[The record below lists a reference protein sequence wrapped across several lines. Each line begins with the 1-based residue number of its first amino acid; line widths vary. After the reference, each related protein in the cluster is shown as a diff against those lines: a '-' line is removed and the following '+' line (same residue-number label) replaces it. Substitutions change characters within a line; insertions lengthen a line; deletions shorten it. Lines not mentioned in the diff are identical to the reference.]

1 MKHKQDEI
9 LIQSLPGSLDN
20 VNFIVNHDKNNMK
33 HFHEISGLIKE
44 MIYEQA
50 TAKAV
55 EIPNKN
61 GSITYVF
68 KVNKASQKQSGVSQ
82 VRVVLGK
89 DAVRNLEL
97 VENEM
102 TMKEVMESY
111 SDTVVKLKNERKL
124 ATLGKAVRNVIL
136 AGGITGPALF
146 GLAYATDVEQPN
158 GFDQLAP
165 EVQQDMRNRGY
176 VTDHGYDLLSDELK
190 EKISFDEFYGMFG
203 YDVLNGNFDMDQVEE
218 YAESMGHSR

>member
-1 MKHKQDEI
+1 M
-9 LIQSLPGSLDN
+9 
-20 VNFIVNHDKNNMK
+20 NHDRNNVK

-44 MIYEQA
+44 MIYERA
-50 TAKAV
+50 TTKAV

-61 GSITYVF
+61 GSITYIF
-68 KVNKASQKQSGVSQ
+68 KVNKDSKKQSGVSQ

-89 DAVRNLEL
+89 DAVDNLEL
-97 VENEM
+97 VEDEM
-102 TMKEVMESY
+102 TMQEVMESY
-111 SDTVVKLKNERKL
+111 SDTVVKLKNEHKF
-124 ATLGKAVRNVIL
+124 AAFGKAVRNVVL
-136 AGGITGPALF
+136 AGGITGAALF
-146 GLAYATDVEQPN
+146 GIGYATNVEQPN

-176 VTDHGYDLLSDELK
+176 VSDHGYDLLSDELK

-203 YDVLNGNFDMDQVEE
+203 YDVLNGNLNMDQVEE

>member
-9 LIQSLPGSLDN
+9 LIHSLPGSLDN
-20 VNFIVNHDKNNMK
+20 VNFIVNHDRNNVK

-44 MIYEQA
+44 MIYERA
-50 TAKAV
+50 TTKAV

-61 GSITYVF
+61 GSITYIF
-68 KVNKASQKQSGVSQ
+68 KVNKDSKKQSGVSQ

-89 DAVRNLEL
+89 DAVDNLEL
-97 VENEM
+97 VEDEM
-102 TMKEVMESY
+102 TMREVMESY
-111 SDTVVKLKNERKL
+111 SDTVVKLKNEHKF
-124 ATLGKAVRNVIL
+124 AALGKAVRNVVL
-136 AGGITGPALF
+136 AGGITGAALF
-146 GLAYATDVEQPN
+146 GIGYATDVEQPN

-176 VTDHGYDLLSDELK
+176 VSDHGYDLLSDELK

-203 YDVLNGNFDMDQVEE
+203 YDVLNGNLNMDQVEE